1 MKKPIF
7 KKPVPLSVDGYISS
21 FPPEVKILLK
31 ELRKTIRAAA
41 PNAEEVISYNM
52 PEYKLKGIL
61 VYFAGYKKHVGF
73 YPTASG
79 IANFRKEIENYK
91 WSKGAIQF
99 PINEKLPLPLI
110 KRIVKFRLLQ
120 DSNSS

>member
-21 FPPEVKILLK
+21 FPQEVKILLN

-41 PNAEEVISYNM
+41 PEAEEVISYNM
-52 PEYKLKGIL
+52 PAYKLKGIL
-61 VYFAGYKKHVGF
+61 VYFAGYKNHVGF

-99 PINEKLPLPLI
+99 PINEKLPLHLI
-110 KRIVKFRLLQ
+110 ERIVKFRLLQ
-120 DSNSS
+120 DSNSC

>member
-21 FPPEVKILLK
+21 FPPEVKILLN

-52 PEYKLKGIL
+52 PAYKLKGIL
-61 VYFAGYKKHVGF
+61 VYFAGYEKHIGF

-79 IANFRKEIENYK
+79 VAKFRKEIEDYK

-110 KRIVKFRLLQ
+110 KRVVKFRLLQ
-120 DSNSS
+120 DSNL

>member
-1 MKKPIF
+1 MKKPNF

-21 FPPEVKILLK
+21 FPQEVKIMLN

-41 PNAEEVISYNM
+41 PEAEEVISYNM
-52 PEYKLKGIL
+52 PAYKLKGIL

-99 PINEKLPLPLI
+99 PINEKLPLSLI

-120 DSNSS
+120 DSNSC

>member
-21 FPPEVKILLK
+21 FPPEVKILLN

-52 PEYKLKGIL
+52 PAYKQKGIL

-120 DSNSS
+120 DSN